1 MMSKKWRLQKKS
13 WVACAQKDLVQSSA
27 ELDQLPVQGDDM
39 EMNAPIP
46 PMSPIACVSYWSK
59 YINRLNCDFV
69 WNGFEK
75 GKELGEGE
83 YYDRIRDSYL
93 IEKLLGM
100 AGYRMAA
107 VLNAL
112 FVY

>member
-1 MMSKKWRLQKKS
+1 
-13 WVACAQKDLVQSSA
+13 
-27 ELDQLPVQGDDM
+27 M

-46 PMSPIACVSYWSK
+46 PMSPIACASYWSQYVNK
-59 YINRLNCDFV
+59 LNCEFV
-69 WNGFEK
+69 WDGFEK
-75 GKELGEGE
+75 GKELGEGD
-83 YYDRIRDSYL
+83 YYNRIRESYL